1 MMQKA
6 LLTVALLAALP
17 VAGTALAEQRPIS
30 ANLSLSSDYAFRGV
44 SQTDER
50 PAIQGG
56 LDYIHASGLHA
67 GVWASNVS
75 WLSDAGASN
84 SLETNIYAGYAG
96 EAGGVGYD
104 LGVLHYYYPGSYGGE
119 YKAAGGEDPDTTEGY
134 LGLSW
139 EYLSFKYSYAFSDA
153 FGAADS
159 DGSQY
164 FDLGASFEL
173 GRGFALDAHV
183 GYSEMKG
190 GLDNYTDWKLG
201 VTRNFAG
208 VDVGLHY
215 VDTDL
220 DDSDLADERLILS
233 VAKSF

>member
-1 MMQKA
+1 MQKA

-56 LDYIHASGLHA
+56 FDYAHASGLYA

-84 SLETNIYAGYAG
+84 SLETNIYGGYAG
-96 EAGGVGYD
+96 ETAGIGYD

-139 EYLSFKYSYAFSDA
+139 EYLSFKYSYAFTDA

-164 FDLGASFEL
+164 FDLGASVEL
-173 GRGFALDAHV
+173 GRGFTLDAHV

-201 VTRNFAG
+201 VTKNLAG
-208 VDVGLHY
+208 LDVGLHY